1 MKSLGLKDHLGPD
14 CPQIRILD
22 ELYDGV
28 FILNED
34 KKITYW
40 NKSAERITGYAQSEI
55 LGQLQCTNLLLH
67 IDEFGVSLCNNAC
80 PVNAT
85 FNDGTTREADVYIR
99 HKEGYRIPVSV
110 KIVPLYDENNQMF
123 GIAEIFSN
131 KYSKEPLIMEL
142 EKLNDIAMSDSLT
155 GQKNRRHGEMLI
167 NSMLSL
173 LKSSGELSFG
183 LLFLD
188 LDKFKNINDTYGH
201 EVGDQV
207 LIMVS
212 STIRNSIRARDTI
225 IRWGGEEFIIILPDV
240 SDTFVL
246 EKIANK
252 LRVLVEHSSLQ
263 VAENTIQVTISI
275 GATLALRTDT
285 EKSLV
290 KRADKLL
297 YESKKTGR
305 NRVAIG

>member
-1 MKSLGLKDHLGPD
+1 MQTLGLYDHLGPN

-67 IDEFGVSLCNNAC
+67 IDEFGVSLCNGAC

-110 KIVPLYDENNQMF
+110 KIVPLYDENDKMF

-155 GQKNRRHGEMLI
+155 GQKNRRYGEMLI
-167 NSMLSL
+167 NSILSL

-212 STIRNSIRARDTI
+212 STIRNSIRTRDTI
-225 IRWGGEEFIIILPDV
+225 IRWGGEEFIIVLPDV

-263 VAENTIQVTISI
+263 VANDTIQITISI